1 MKAEKETTKQ
11 QVDIKQSGQVQE
23 NVGEDTDV
31 SLVLNG
37 FTKSDNK
44 IRYDCLNEC
53 GAGAYIIYLTILS
66 HRNSKDQCSFPS
78 TRTIATEA
86 HMSKRQVGRYITEL
100 FEKGYLIID
109 SGTHGISNK
118 YYFPKE
124 SFYEK
129 FSENQVFARKR
140 STGFGNYN
148 VNANKPIKEKAVEKN
163 VIVENEEDD
172 DFEF

>member
-1 MKAEKETTKQ
+1 MKTEKETIKQ
-11 QVDIKQSGQVQE
+11 TQVDIQQSEPV
-23 NVGEDTDV
+23 VEDEK
-31 SLVLNG
+31 LVLNG

-53 GAGAYIIYLTILS
+53 SVGAYIIYLTILS
-66 HRNSKDQCSFPS
+66 HRNSKDQHSFPS
-78 TRTIATEA
+78 TRTIAAEA

-124 SFYEK
+124 DFYEK

-148 VNANKPIKEKAVEKN
+148 INANKPKKEEKAELVNEIEKD
-163 VIVENEEDD
+163 EGDD
-172 DFEF
+172 DFDF